1 MPDRSSSKR
10 SDGTQQQV
18 QETVAHPVRAMRSAA
33 ESVPGAERARG
44 VFDDM
49 LNTVGIVSPGAR
61 RVAAY
66 TGAGILG
73 VAGVVEWP
81 VAVVGAAAV
90 WLTQPRPAD
99 MDGAGTADTGGAR
112 TQKRTAKKAASRSAG
127 GSRPAKKASS
137 RSTAKRTAKSTAGR
151 TARSTGKRTAK
162 STTSASRAKA
172 GGQKKT

>member
-1 MPDRSSSKR
+1 MYP
-10 SDGTQQQV
+10 
-18 QETVAHPVRAMRSAA
+18 MRTMRTAA
-33 ESVPGAERARG
+33 ERVPGSERVRG

-49 LNTVGIVSPGAR
+49 LDTVGIVSPRAR

-99 MDGAGTADTGGAR
+99 MDGEAEDTDVAR
-112 TQKRTAKKAASRSAG
+112 TQKRTAKRAASRSG
-127 GSRPAKKASS
+127 NGSRTAKKGSS
-137 RSTAKRTAKSTAGR
+137 KSTAKKTTAKKT
-151 TARSTGKRTAK
+151 TAK
-162 STTSASRAKA
+162 KTTSASRAKA

>member
-10 SDGTQQQV
+10 SDGTQQQA
-18 QETVAHPVRAMRSAA
+18 QEMVAYPMRTMRTAA
-33 ESVPGAERARG
+33 EKVPGAERVRG
-44 VFDDM
+44 AFDDM

-99 MDGAGTADTGGAR
+99 MDGAEAENTNGAR
-112 TQKRTAKKAASRSAG
+112 TQKRSTKQAASRSAN
-127 GSRPAKKASS
+127 GSRTAKKQSS
-137 RSTAKRTAKSTAGR
+137 KSTAKSTPK
-151 TARSTGKRTAK
+151 STAK
-162 STTSASRAKA
+162 STPKSTSKSTSSASRAKA
-172 GGQKKT
+172 GGRKKT